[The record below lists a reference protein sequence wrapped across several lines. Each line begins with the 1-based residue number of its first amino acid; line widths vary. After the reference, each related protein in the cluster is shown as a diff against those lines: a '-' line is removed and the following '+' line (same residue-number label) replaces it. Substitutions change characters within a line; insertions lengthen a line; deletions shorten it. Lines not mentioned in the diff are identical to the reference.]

1 MKLTK
6 EARKLSKQLFRDSFT
21 GAALDA
27 EKVKKVTDLVVRA
40 KPRQYIGVL
49 QELARLIRLE
59 SAKRHAIIESAA
71 DLEAAEKGAITQTIH
86 GKYGADVT
94 TEFKTNPSL
103 IGGLRIQVGSDVV
116 DASIRSRLDRLT
128 NDLAA

>member
-1 MKLTK
+1 MKISK

-21 GAALDA
+21 DAALDA
-27 EKVKKVTDLVVRA
+27 EKVKKVTDLVIRA

-49 QELARLIRLE
+49 QEFARLIRLE
-59 SAKRHAIIESAA
+59 TARHHATIESAA
-71 DLEAAEKGAITQTIH
+71 ELEAAEKSAITRTIRS
-86 GKYGADVT
+86 KYGADVT
-94 TEFKTNPSL
+94 TEYKTNPGL

-116 DASIRSRLDRLT
+116 DASVRSRLDGLA

>member
-6 EARKLSKQLFRDSFT
+6 EARKLSKQLFRESFT
-21 GAALDA
+21 GASLDA
-27 EKVKKVTDLVVRA
+27 EKVKKVTDLVARA

-71 DLEAAEKGAITQTIH
+71 DLETAEKSAITQTIH

-94 TEFKTNPSL
+94 TEFKTNPAL

-116 DASIRSRLDRLT
+116 DASVRSRLDRLA
-128 NDLAA
+128 NELAA

>member
-6 EARKLSKQLFRDSFT
+6 ESRKLSKQLFRESFT
-21 GAALDA
+21 EGALDA
-27 EKVKKVTDLVVRA
+27 EKVKKVTETVIRG

-49 QELARLIRLE
+49 QEFARLIRLE
-59 SAKRHAIIESAA
+59 AAKRHAIIESAV
-71 DLEAAEKGAITQTIH
+71 DLEAGEKVAIIRTIH

-94 TEFKTNPSL
+94 TDFKTNPDL

-116 DASIRSRLDRLT
+116 DASVRSRLDRLAV
-128 NDLAA
+128 DLAA

>member
-6 EARKLSKQLFRDSFT
+6 ESRKLSKQLFRESFT
-21 GAALDA
+21 EGTLDA
-27 EKVKKVTDLVVRA
+27 EKVKKVTETVIRG

-49 QELARLIRLE
+49 QEFARLIRLE
-59 SAKRHAIIESAA
+59 AAKRHAIIESAVP
-71 DLEAAEKGAITQTIH
+71 LEAGEKSAITRTIH

-94 TEFKTNPSL
+94 TDFKTNPDL

-116 DASIRSRLDRLT
+116 DASVRSRLDRLAV
-128 NDLAA
+128 DLAA

>member
-1 MKLTK
+1 MKLSK

-21 GAALDA
+21 DAALDA
-27 EKVKKVTDLVVRA
+27 AKVTRVTDLVIRA

-49 QELARLIRLE
+49 KEFARLIRLE
-59 SAKRHAIIESAA
+59 AAKRHAIIESAA
-71 DLEAAEKGAITQTIH
+71 ELEAEEKSAITRTIH

-94 TEFKTNPSL
+94 TEYKTNPAL

-116 DASIRSRLDRLT
+116 DASVRSRLDRLA